1 MKLSKETVNLIK
13 NFAGINSNLLLKS
26 GNKLATISGQKNV
39 MADATVT
46 ETFPDF
52 AIYDLNEFLGA
63 MSLFEDPELDFQD
76 KYVSIKQGS
85 MNIKFFAAD
94 ASNLTAP
101 QKAITFP
108 EAEIN
113 FRMTS
118 SMLDMIKKTSSVL
131 RAADVSIVGDGS
143 KVVAVVG
150 DKKNASGNSFSEP
163 VGDTDKTFKV
173 NLKVENLKMLPGDYD
188 VSISSKKIS
197 RFKSPNTDLVIVI
210 KMDKVLIKT
219 IKWLSNIIR

>member
-1 MKLSKETVNLIK
+1 MKLSKETVALIK
-13 NFAGINSNLLLKS
+13 NFAGINSNLLLKQ
-26 GNKLATISGQKNV
+26 GNKLATISAQKNV
-39 MADATVT
+39 MADATT
-46 ETFPDF
+46 NETFPDF

-76 KYVSIKQGS
+76 KYVSISQGN
-85 MNIKFFAAD
+85 MKIKFFAAD
-94 ASNLTAP
+94 ASVLVAP

-108 EAEIN
+108 DAEID
-113 FRMTS
+113 FRMS
-118 SMLDMIKKTSSVL
+118 AAMLNMIHKTASVL

-143 KVVAVVG
+143 KITAVVG

-188 VSISSKKIS
+188 ISISSKKIS
-197 RFKSPNTDLVIVI
+197 RFKSPNSDLVYYVAVEA
-210 KMDKVLIKT
+210 DST
-219 IKWLSNIIR
+219 FEF

>member
-118 SMLDMIKKTSSVL
+118 SMLDMVKKTSSVL

-143 KVVAVVG
+143 KITAVVG
-150 DKKNASGNSFSEP
+150 DKKNASGNSYSEP
-163 VGDTDKTFKV
+163 VGE
-173 NLKVENLKMLPGDYD
+173 ENLKMLPGDYD

-197 RFKSPNTDLVIVI
+197 RFKSPNNDLVYYVAVEA
-210 KMDKVLIKT
+210 DST
-219 IKWLSNIIR
+219 FDF

>member
-1 MKLSKETVNLIK
+1 MKLSKETVNLLK

-163 VGDTDKTFKV
+163 VGDTDKNFKV

-197 RFKSPNTDLVIVI
+197 RFKSPNTDLVYYVAVEA
-210 KMDKVLIKT
+210 DST
-219 IKWLSNIIR
+219 FDF

>member
-1 MKLSKETVNLIK
+1 MEKVMKLSKDTVALIK
-13 NFAGINSNLLLKS
+13 NFAGINSNLLLKQ
-26 GNKLATISGQKNV
+26 GNKLATISAQKNV
-39 MADATVT
+39 MADATT
-46 ETFPDF
+46 NETFPDF

-76 KYVSIKQGS
+76 KYVSISQGN
-85 MNIKFFAAD
+85 MKIKFFAAD
-94 ASNLTAP
+94 ASVLVAP

-108 EAEIN
+108 EAEID
-113 FRMTS
+113 FRMS
-118 SMLDMIKKTSSVL
+118 AAMLNMIHKTASVL

-143 KVVAVVG
+143 KITAVVG

-188 VSISSKKIS
+188 ISISSKKIS
-197 RFKSPNTDLVIVI
+197 RFKSPNSDLVYYVAVEA
-210 KMDKVLIKT
+210 DST
-219 IKWLSNIIR
+219 FEF